1 MGIKPIVHQ
10 RVKPLET
17 NDWCPCVSWSPN
29 SVTQLLFLPPA
40 LFFVFVGFFFSS
52 PISEQRKISTSSA
65 SVFGYKTTLAPH
77 FFSGPTF
84 QR

>member
-40 LFFVFVGFFFSS
+40 LFFVFVFVCFFFAH
-52 PISEQRKISTSSA
+52 Q
-65 SVFGYKTTLAPH
+65 
-77 FFSGPTF
+77 
-84 QR
+84 